1 MKHIKFTLLACSIFS
16 SFVMAAP
23 DHQIEAQA
31 YGLYALY
38 HPQDKNPDNVT
49 FVKNYAADYAD
60 LFKTQKQVNQQQYVQ
75 YEQAR
80 LEPVLKQRRDMSL
93 KQAHVRFGV
102 LNTNKDHKITIL
114 CSNRTKI

>member
-1 MKHIKFTLLACSIFS
+1 M
-16 SFVMAAP
+16 
-23 DHQIEAQA
+23 
-31 YGLYALY
+31 Y

-80 LEPVLKQRRDMSL
+80 LEPVLKQRREMSL

-102 LNTNKDHKITIL
+102 LNTNKDDKIIL
-114 CSNRTKI
+114 KEYQEISIKPLINLIKIRMVLLLPKMPRTKPPQQVHTMALK